1 MTYKLGRHGASVWL
15 AWTLASL
22 SIHSNTP
29 KLADQNA
36 VTNIVCHSQM
46 LCSMS
51 LEPYREATEPS
62 GDKEVEMVIKSLY
75 CSLQG
80 KYQAVKDEQT
90 LDMMT

>member
-1 MTYKLGRHGASVWL
+1 
-15 AWTLASL
+15 
-22 SIHSNTP
+22 
-29 KLADQNA
+29 
-36 VTNIVCHSQM
+36 M